1 MNVSRNGNSN
11 GPVMSQLAH
20 ESALPGPAINTH
32 EAVDGYIPWTSGLCV
47 CLSGSPVIIFVTQ
60 KREN

>member
-1 MNVSRNGNSN
+1 
-11 GPVMSQLAH
+11 MSQLAH